1 MHYDSAA
8 HEDHALPSGF
18 AADRGEV
25 SSAPET
31 AAPKRKPSDAL
42 KRLMDLCICVP
53 LAIVAL
59 PGLLALAYMIRRD
72 DPGPSLFI
80 QERRGRN
87 GQLFR
92 CWKFRTMIMDADKK
106 LEEVLASDPLL
117 RRQWEEKQKLE
128 NDPRVTR
135 LGAFLRK
142 SSLDE
147 LPQLYNIIRGE
158 MSIVGPR
165 PITPGEAERYGD
177 KIGHYDEVRPGIV
190 GLWQISG
197 RSDTSYVKRVE
208 LDVTYSAERSFSKD
222 VEILFRAIPAVLCRK
237 GAY

>member
-1 MHYDSAA
+1 MRYNTIATD
-8 HEDHALPSGF
+8 DHAVPAGF
-18 AADRGEV
+18 SSERGSVAAAV
-25 SSAPET
+25 TPAPE
-31 AAPKRKPSDAL
+31 RKPSEFL
-42 KRLMDLCICVP
+42 KRLMDLCI
-53 LAIVAL
+53 AIPAL
-59 PGLLALAYMIRRD
+59 IVISPGLLLLAFLIRRD
-72 DPGPSLFI
+72 DKGPSLFI

-87 GQLFR
+87 GELFR

-106 LEEVLASDPLL
+106 LDEVLAADKVL
-117 RRQWEEKQKLE
+117 REQWEKKQKLE
-128 NDPRVTR
+128 NDPRVTK

-165 PITPGEAERYGD
+165 PITPAEHVRYGD
-177 KIGHYDEVRPGIV
+177 RISHYDAVRPGVV

-197 RSDTSYVKRVE
+197 RSDTSYEERVN
-208 LDVTYSAERSFSKD
+208 LDVAYSEQRSFYKD
-222 VEILFRAIPAVLCRK
+222 VEILFRAIPAVIFRK

>member
-1 MHYDSAA
+1 MHYDSTA

-18 AADRGEV
+18 AADRGDV
-25 SSAPET
+25 SSAVEEI
-31 AAPKRKPSDAL
+31 APQRRPSDFL
-42 KRLMDLCICVP
+42 KRLMDLCIAVP
-53 LAIVAL
+53 MAIITF
-59 PGLLALAYMIRRD
+59 PGLLAVAYLIRRD
-72 DPGPSLFI
+72 DPGPALFI

-87 GQLFR
+87 GELFR
-92 CWKFRTMIMDADKK
+92 CWKFRTMIMDADQK
-106 LEEVLASDPLL
+106 LQDVLASDPELQ
-117 RRQWEEKQKLE
+117 RQWDEKQKLE

-142 SSLDE
+142 SSIDE

-165 PITPGEAERYGD
+165 PITPGEAERYGNM
-177 KIGHYDEVRPGIV
+177 IGHYDEVRPGVV

-208 LDVTYSAERSFSKD
+208 LDVTYSRERSFAKD
-222 VEILFRAIPAVLCRK
+222 VEILIRAIPAVLCRK